1 MNSEQR
7 LVEIRARLQS
17 ALSPESLQVEDEGH
31 LHIGH
36 EGSKDGRGHFHVLV
50 VSNQF
55 QGKNLIARH
64 RLIYQAMGQLMQTD
78 IHALAIDAYTPDEF

>member
-7 LVEIRARLQS
+7 LAEIHTRLES
-17 ALSPESLQVEDEGH
+17 ALSPETLQVEDEGH
-31 LHIGH
+31 MHIGH
-36 EGSKDGRGHFHVLV
+36 EGAKDGRGHFRVLV
-50 VSNQF
+50 VSDQF

-64 RLIYQAMGQLMQTD
+64 RLIYQAMGDLMQTD